1 MVAAVMGTAAL
12 VGGVMQANA
21 ASSAAGQESDAAQAA
36 MGIQQGAFNTVQNAM
51 SPYLQEG
58 KTALGS
64 AQNLLTNNGY
74 LNGTTAFNPGAAGIP
89 YASSTGAFNFNGSDL
104 ANTPGYKFI
113 LQQGQNAVNNAQ
125 AASGLGVSG
134 AQQKAMAGYT
144 TGLADST
151 YNQQFANQLQAY
163 QQSYGNALNA
173 FSTNYNV
180 AAGQFGRYAGLAQ
193 LGQQAGQT
201 VGNAAVGTANAQGQ
215 AAMGIGQAQAAGT
228 MGQANAW
235 SNALQGGA
243 GAYAYGNMMGG
254 MGGSAS
260 ELPPIDTSGTY
271 NPFASSAISPAS
283 VQINPLSG

>member
-21 ASSAAGQESDAAQAA
+21 ASNAAGQESDAAKAA
-36 MGIQQGAFNTVQNAM
+36 MGIQQGAFNTVDQAM
-51 SPYLQEG
+51 SPYMQEG
-58 KTALGS
+58 QTALGN

-74 LNGTTAFNPGAAGIP
+74 LNGTTAFNPGAAGLP
-89 YASSTGAFNFNGSDL
+89 YASSTGAFNFNGNDL

-134 AQQKAMAGYT
+134 AQQKALAGYT

-173 FSTNYNV
+173 FDTNYNV
-180 AAGQFGRYAGLAQ
+180 AAGQFGRYQGLAQ
-193 LGQQAGQT
+193 LGQQAGNT
-201 VGNAAVGTANAQGQ
+201 LAGAATGVANAQGQ
-215 AAMGIGQAQAAGT
+215 AAQGIGQAQAAGT
-228 MGQANAW
+228 MGVANALGGAFQ
-235 SNALQGGA
+235 NAA
-243 GAYAYGNMMGG
+243 GAYAYGKMMGG
-254 MGGSAS
+254 GA
-260 ELPPIDTSGTY
+260 LPAVDTTGTY
-271 NPFASSAISPAS
+271 NPWASAAIQPSS
-283 VQINPLSG
+283 MQLNPLSG